1 MARVEPPAP
10 AGVTDTK
17 DLWTPDDVDKYGF
30 QGWGPPD
37 AGQSLEPG
45 EFGGGTA
52 NNDGRF
58 MESTVSD
65 SQPGDPSSDTAT
77 VHGQQGAIAYL
88 TSPEAKATPFSLFLS
103 LVNPHDVLA
112 YPKEAADPA
121 NGYSDASWTAGNIGS
136 PATVDE
142 DLATK
147 PKVKEEF
154 RVMMP
159 ERPGALPTP
168 EDKRNY
174 LNF

>member
-1 MARVEPPAP
+1 M
-10 AGVTDTK
+10 
-17 DLWTPDDVDKYGF
+17 
-30 QGWGPPD
+30 
-37 AGQSLEPG
+37 
-45 EFGGGTA
+45 
-52 NNDGRF
+52 
-58 MESTVSD
+58 
-65 SQPGDPSSDTAT
+65 
-77 VHGQQGAIAYL
+77 
-88 TSPEAKATPFSLFLS
+88 
-103 LVNPHDVLA
+103 NPHDVLA

-121 NGYSDASWTAGNIGS
+121 NGYSDASWTAGNLGL

-147 PKVKEEF
+147 PKVQEKF